1 MTERRLKGLTSLQE
15 KELDVIKK
23 TFTGYE
29 FTDYVTLA
37 RLRQPKIFPYAKK
50 NRLYKDVSEK
60 IIRSWRDI
68 GDFFHY
74 LPESYRKQIV
84 ASRGFE
90 SLFTTQI
97 FSTLQNEVNKKRR
110 QRKHK
115 QADVDEETLFK
126 LYQTFLRIGY
136 RGLVSL
142 MPSGFG
148 YYLSDQMEPMMGL
161 MRSITA
167 YNERIGKR
175 KRKSFKNIGFK
186 STEIGL

>member
-1 MTERRLKGLTSLQE
+1 MTERRPKGLTSKQE

-29 FTDYVTLA
+29 FTDYLTLA

-60 IIRSWRDI
+60 IIRSWRNI

-74 LPESYRKQIV
+74 LPESYRKEII
-84 ASRGFE
+84 SSKGFE
-90 SLFTTQI
+90 SLFMTQI
-97 FSTLQNEVNKKRR
+97 FSTLHNEVSKKRM

-115 QADVDEETLFK
+115 DADVNEETLFR

-136 RGLVSL
+136 HGLIKL
-142 MPSGFG
+142 MPSEFG
-148 YYLSDQMEPMMGL
+148 HYLSNQMEPTINL
-161 MRSITA
+161 MRSITE
-167 YNERIGKR
+167 YNERIKKR
-175 KRKSFKNIGFK
+175 KRKSLKNIGFK
-186 STEIGL
+186 SSELGL